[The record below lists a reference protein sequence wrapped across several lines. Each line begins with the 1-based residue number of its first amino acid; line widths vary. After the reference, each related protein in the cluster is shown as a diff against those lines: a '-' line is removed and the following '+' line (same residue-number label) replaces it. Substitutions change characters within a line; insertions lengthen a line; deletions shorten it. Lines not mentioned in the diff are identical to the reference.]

1 MPRNVTSLS
10 AGLIQW
16 IRHFGDFVTVP
27 LAIAAFLGL
36 AGMYRL
42 PLVFAGAAVWT
53 LLEYLVH
60 RFAFHHYHSIGQRL
74 HQLHHDH
81 PSDPDS
87 ERSSLSTPL
96 LAFPVGFLLIHI
108 AGMKDG
114 SAMFAGLLIGYL
126 VFIFVHYAVHRW
138 PIPPG
143 AWLYSAKMRHLTH
156 HRFDNCNY
164 GVTTSFWDV
173 IFRSNADLA
182 GERLRSKAG
191 TVD

>member
-1 MPRNVTSLS
+1 MLRNVTSLS
-10 AGLIQW
+10 AGLMRR

-27 LAIAAFLGL
+27 LAIAVFLGL

-42 PLVFAGAAVWT
+42 PLVFAGAATWT

-96 LAFPVGFLLIHI
+96 LAFPVGFLLVHA

-114 SAMFAGLLIGYL
+114 SAIFAGLLIGYL

-143 AWLYSAKMRHLTH
+143 SWLYSAKMRHLIH
-156 HRFDNCNY
+156 HRFDRCNY

-173 IFRSNADLA
+173 IFRSNTDLA
-182 GERLRSKAG
+182 GERIRSETG

>member
-1 MPRNVTSLS
+1 MLRYVTSRS
-10 AGLIQW
+10 AILIQCA
-16 IRHFGDFVTVP
+16 RHFGDFVTIP
-27 LAIAAFLGL
+27 LAIIVFLGL

-42 PLVFAGAAVWT
+42 PLVFAGAAIWT

-74 HQLHHDH
+74 HQIHHDH

-96 LAFPVGFLLIHI
+96 LAFPVGFVLIHV
-108 AGMKDG
+108 AGLQDG

-126 VFIFVHYAVHRW
+126 VFIYIHYAVHRR
-138 PIPPG
+138 PIPP
-143 AWLYSAKMRHLTH
+143 ASWLYSAKIRHLIH
-156 HRFDNCNY
+156 HRFDSCNY

-173 IFRSNADLA
+173 VFGTNADLA
-182 GERLRSKAG
+182 GESIRSEASSI
-191 TVD
+191 D

>member
-96 LAFPVGFLLIHI
+96 LASPVGFLLIHI

>member
-1 MPRNVTSLS
+1 MLRNVTSLS

-16 IRHFGDFVTVP
+16 IRHFGDFVTIP

-108 AGMKDG
+108 VGTKDG
-114 SAMFAGLLIGYL
+114 SAIFAGLLIGYL

-143 AWLYSAKMRHLTH
+143 SWLYSTKMRHLTH